1 MSIFT
6 GAGRLSKARLA
17 RMLGIVA
24 GHVEAGG
31 MPGPVTLVSRRG
43 EVHVDP
49 IGKMALAGAPM
60 QRGSIFE
67 IFHFRCR
74 CGKVSFVL

>member
-1 MSIFT
+1 
-6 GAGRLSKARLA
+6 
-17 RMLGIVA
+17 
-24 GHVEAGG
+24 